1 LVYQGITDMALP
13 TCPRLLRSYDIHEG
27 IEPIAGA
34 DSYFPE
40 AGEIRPAQPRP
51 AQVLP
56 LKLDRGGAARATITD
71 LPNITTAH
79 EIVVELEYQDANGEI
94 LTAANRIDLWPAKI
108 NLGIRTEG
116 WTATEEHVKFQVIA
130 LDLLGKPMADQSI
143 AVDLFRRTTYSYRKR
158 LIGGFYGYESMTET
172 RRIGEACQG
181 TTDARGLLL
190 CDVKSTVSGEVLLR
204 AQARDDLGNRAV
216 ASRTVWV
223 AGKEDWWFEASGN
236 DRMDVLPEQKGYE
249 PGETARSQVRMPFR
263 EATALITVEREG
275 IIDSYVSALSGK
287 VPVIEVPIKDHYA
300 PNVFVSVLAVRGR
313 VGEVQPTA
321 LVDLGKPAFRLGV
334 APINVGWKPYELQVR
349 VSTDKEV
356 YKDGIR
362 PGPRS
367 PCAPSSVACSQS
379 RRRSRSRLWMRG
391 CWS

>member
-1 LVYQGITDMALP
+1 
-13 TCPRLLRSYDIHEG
+13 
-27 IEPIAGA
+27 
-34 DSYFPE
+34 
-40 AGEIRPAQPRP
+40 
-51 AQVLP
+51 
-56 LKLDRGGAARATITD
+56 
-71 LPNITTAH
+71 
-79 EIVVELEYQDANGEI
+79 
-94 LTAANRIDLWPAKI
+94 
-108 NLGIRTEG
+108 
-116 WTATEEHVKFQVIA
+116 
-130 LDLLGKPMADQSI
+130 
-143 AVDLFRRTTYSYRKR
+143 
-158 LIGGFYGYESMTET
+158 
-172 RRIGEACQG
+172 
-181 TTDARGLLL
+181 
-190 CDVKSTVSGEVLLR
+190 VSGEVLLR

-236 DRMDVLPEQKGYE
+236 DRMDVLPEQRSYE
-249 PGETARSQVRMPFR
+249 PGETARFQVRMPFR
-263 EATALITVEREG
+263 EATALITIEREG

-367 PCAPSSVACSQS
+367 PYAPPWAARSRS

-391 CWS
+391 CWN